1 MERYVFK
8 IQNKYNTVI
17 IIEAPSKK
25 QAVEIFFDEFPKLSS
40 ENWEIMYVDSYTQ
53 FKNNQ

>member
-1 MERYVFK
+1 MKRYVLK

-40 ENWEIMYVDSYTQ
+40 ENWEIMHVDSYIP
-53 FKNNQ
+53 FDNN

>member
-40 ENWEIMYVDSYTQ
+40 ENWEIMHVDSYIP
-53 FKNNQ
+53 FDDN